1 MKILHT
7 GDVHLDSPF
16 AGLDTSAARQRRS
29 ELRET
34 FASMTTYAREG
45 GVDLMLIAGDLF
57 DKNYV
62 TRDTIALLRRE
73 FAKLDCPVVIAPGNH
88 DPAEEKSIW
97 EKNIFSDNVFVF
109 SSADLSY
116 FSFPQLRCRV
126 YGYAFPGPSLRT
138 CPLEGRRIEDAS
150 WINILCAHG
159 DATSP
164 ISTYGPLPAGV
175 LEAFGADYCALGHF
189 HNPENATAA
198 LTVLGAYCG
207 CPEGRDFG
215 ETGSKGAILVS
226 LEKDEKGARL
236 SWERLRFCRKIYETR
251 TLNIDGAAQQEEVA
265 AAVHTLIQKENF
277 DKDTLLRITLQG
289 NIESNLSIDT
299 TALEAAG
306 AELAHLEVR
315 DATVPTWNAAALLQD
330 QGMRGELYRVLLPK
344 LESADPAERETGS
357 RALRYA
363 MAALAGEELPAD

>member
-116 FSFPQLRCRV
+116 FSFE
-126 YGYAFPGPSLRT
+126 F
-138 CPLEGRRIEDAS
+138 
-150 WINILCAHG
+150 
-159 DATSP
+159 
-164 ISTYGPLPAGV
+164 
-175 LEAFGADYCALGHF
+175 
-189 HNPENATAA
+189 
-198 LTVLGAYCG
+198 
-207 CPEGRDFG
+207 
-215 ETGSKGAILVS
+215 
-226 LEKDEKGARL
+226 
-236 SWERLRFCRKIYETR
+236 
-251 TLNIDGAAQQEEVA
+251 
-265 AAVHTLIQKENF
+265 
-277 DKDTLLRITLQG
+277 
-289 NIESNLSIDT
+289 
-299 TALEAAG
+299 
-306 AELAHLEVR
+306 
-315 DATVPTWNAAALLQD
+315 
-330 QGMRGELYRVLLPK
+330 
-344 LESADPAERETGS
+344 
-357 RALRYA
+357 
-363 MAALAGEELPAD
+363 